1 MMNKPAVLDDNN
13 PDGTPHFLVI
23 EKEASARAKA
33 SPLMAIL
40 GPENYRFARNI
51 FKNPLS
57 LIGIGLIIFFIVIS
71 FTAPW
76 IAPPYAARD
85 PYKIPRD
92 GYGPVPKEPGTVW
105 KSNPPPLPGWLKI
118 LGYGQWVHLFG
129 TASGQWDIFYGVI
142 WGARS
147 ALKVGVI
154 IEALTLLIG
163 ILVGSISGF
172 YSGRVDSIL
181 MRMTEIFIAFP
192 FLMAALTLSAILT
205 PILGK
210 GLWPASIAL
219 IVFGWMRYAR
229 LIRGDVLTVRERE
242 YVLAARVIGAKDS
255 RILRKHIIP
264 NAIYPTMVLAS
275 LDIGTI
281 VVSFAAL
288 SFLGIGT
295 EVGYADWGQL
305 ISFARNWIP
314 DLANYWYILV
324 FPGIA
329 LLLFVLGWNLLGDA
343 LRDILDPRMRGCGN

>member
-1 MMNKPAVLDDNN
+1 MNKHTLSVDQRPND
-13 PDGTPHFLVI
+13 TPHFLDL
-23 EKEASARAKA
+23 EKGNLSSAKP

-51 FKNPLS
+51 IKNPLS
-57 LIGIGLIIFFIVIS
+57 LIGIGLIVFFIIIS
-71 FTAPW
+71 FAAPL

-118 LGYGQWVHLFG
+118 LGYQRWIHFFG

-163 ILVGSISGF
+163 VLVGSISGF
-172 YSGRVDSIL
+172 YSGRIDTAL
-181 MRMTEIFIAFP
+181 MRITEIFMAFP
-192 FLMAALTLSAILT
+192 FLLAALTLSAILT

-219 IVFGWMRYAR
+219 IVFGWMSYAR

-343 LRDILDPRMRGCGN
+343 LRDILDPRMRGRGN